1 MAAWDT
7 LSTVHNM
14 SCIAFSNLL
23 AAWLLLVDAVPIV
36 VWLVT
41 PQSCCQPSKYLAVCV
56 PYVGL
61 RLPCPAVLSFEH
73 IRLGKAVPLL
83 LNLHILRSAGNK
95 DPAAAR
101 PDTAQKSC
109 VDTPVLRDLSQGAY
123 AWYEFSCI
131 QCWRG
136 FRLLLFVLGM
146 RAGPSTIAVLMLLLL
161 GLLHTLHS
169 SKDTSHTRSIN
180 IPDATL

>member
-7 LSTVHNM
+7 LSTVRNM

-41 PQSCCQPSKYLAVCV
+41 PQSRCQPSKYLAVCV

-83 LNLHILRSAGNK
+83 LNLHILRSAGHK

-101 PDTAQKSC
+101 PD
-109 VDTPVLRDLSQGAY
+109 
-123 AWYEFSCI
+123 
-131 QCWRG
+131 
-136 FRLLLFVLGM
+136 
-146 RAGPSTIAVLMLLLL
+146 
-161 GLLHTLHS
+161 
-169 SKDTSHTRSIN
+169 
-180 IPDATL
+180 ATKILC